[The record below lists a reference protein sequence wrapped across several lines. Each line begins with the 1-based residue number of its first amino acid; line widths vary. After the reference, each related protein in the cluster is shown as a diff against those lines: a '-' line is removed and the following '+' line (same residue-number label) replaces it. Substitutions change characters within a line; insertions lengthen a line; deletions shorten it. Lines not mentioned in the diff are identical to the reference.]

1 VSGVQSR
8 KERSHAAPRLA
19 ARHARAGAAILY
31 ALVGNVDRVLPGLMQ
46 LLMAVQTAGAQDAGQ
61 VIQVGDVIE
70 QNRVRLH
77 DRFPD

>member
-1 VSGVQSR
+1 MQ
-8 KERSHAAPRLA
+8 HPAWP

-46 LLMAVQTAGAQDAGQ
+46 LPMAVQTAGAQDAGQ

-70 QNRVRLH
+70 QNRLRLH